1 MNDSLHIAATSLQAQ
16 QLNVDTV
23 ANNLANL
30 NTSGFKKARVSFQ
43 DLMYRE
49 VARAAVGTPGAD
61 ATKLGSGV
69 SASTLRAFSAG
80 ELKKTDEPLDLAV
93 RGEGFIEIVM
103 PDGTTAYSRGGTLQV
118 NRDGLLAT
126 LQGYALKPS
135 IQVPP
140 DATQLVIA
148 PDGRVLARAANQRD
162 ALEVGR
168 IELARFTNPGAMAPL
183 GDNLYRATEAS
194 GEPRNGRASEDGAGS
209 LAQGFLETSNV
220 KLVEEMVEL
229 MVAQRAYEVSAK
241 VIQASDEMMSLTNGL
256 RR

>member
-23 ANNLANL
+23 ANNLANMS
-30 NTSGFKKARVSFQ
+30 TSGFKKARVSFQ

-49 VARAAVGTPGAD
+49 VARAAGAPSAD

-69 SASTLRAFSAG
+69 TGTTLRAFSTG
-80 ELKKTDEPLDLAV
+80 ELKKTDEPLDIAI
-93 RGEGFIEIVM
+93 RGDGFIEVVM
-103 PDGTTAYSRGGTLQV
+103 PDGTAAYTRGGTLQV
-118 NRDGLLAT
+118 NRDGMLAT

-140 DATQLVIA
+140 DAKELLVA
-148 PDGRVLARAANQRD
+148 ADGRVLARAANQRE

-168 IELARFTNPGAMAPL
+168 IELSRFTNPGAMAPA
-183 GDNLYRATEAS
+183 GDNVFRATEAS
-194 GEPRNGRASEDGAGS
+194 GEPRNSRAGEDGAGS

-229 MVAQRAYEVSAK
+229 MIAQRAYEVSAK